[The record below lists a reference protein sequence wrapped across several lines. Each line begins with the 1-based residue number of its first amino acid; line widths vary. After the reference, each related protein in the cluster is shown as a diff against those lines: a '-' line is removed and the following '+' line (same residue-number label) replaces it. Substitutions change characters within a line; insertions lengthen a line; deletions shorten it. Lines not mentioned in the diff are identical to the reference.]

1 MRPLMIFIG
10 LLAFS
15 GCAQYRAE
23 RQAEQNQADGAK
35 CESFGA
41 IRGTAPYIQCMVDMD
56 NQRAANRR
64 AAIAGVQQS
73 LQSFQPVLP
82 SYQVQPI
89 PNPLANQAPRNM
101 TCNTMGQMT
110 NCSTY

>member
-1 MRPLMIFIG
+1 MRVLAVFIG
-10 LLAFS
+10 FLTLS
-15 GCAQYRAE
+15 GCAQYQAE

-41 IRGTAPYIQCMVDMD
+41 VRGTVPYIQCMVDMD
-56 NQRAANRR
+56 NQRQTNRR
-64 AAIAGVQQS
+64 AAVAGIQQS

-89 PNPLANQAPRNM
+89 PNPLANQAPSNM
-101 TCNTMGQMT
+101 TCNTLGNTT
-110 NCSTY
+110 NCRTY